1 MDRRTMP
8 AGAMAAL
15 ATPLTARA
23 QQAGK
28 TARIGVLLFGV
39 PEPFREGFRQALGAR
54 IPPSLLVR
62 ADDVIE

>member
-15 ATPLTARA
+15 ATPLTAKAR
-23 QQAGK
+23 QAGK
-28 TARIGVLLFGV
+28 AARIGAPLFGV
-39 PEPFREGFRQALGAR
+39 PEPFREVFRQALGIT

>member
-23 QQAGK
+23 QQAG
-28 TARIGVLLFGV
+28 TAARIGAPLFGV
-39 PEPFREGFRQALGAR
+39 PEPFREGFRQALGVR
-54 IPPSLLVR
+54 IPPSLLAR